1 MTLNDN
7 DIRKPLINFLNK
19 KVPKPF
25 KIIEELRVHNGN
37 AIADIVTVHKTMHCY
52 EIKGDNDNVYRAIE
66 QGVFY
71 NKSFPKITLVTTEKY
86 AKISLNKIPYFW
98 GIIIVYYHHG
108 ILNFKYLRKAQYN
121 PFMEKK
127 SALLSLWK
135 EELIDIAN
143 ELSVETIKKSFS
155 RDKYA
160 QEISKSITLEK
171 LQSFMSNKIG
181 NRTLK
186 VGRS

>member
-1 MTLNDN
+1 MILNDI

-19 KVPKPF
+19 KVPKPL

-52 EIKGDNDNVYRAIE
+52 EIKGDNDNIYRAIE
-66 QGVFY
+66 QGNFY

-86 AKISLNKIPYFW
+86 ANTSVNKIPHFW
-98 GIIIVYYHHG
+98 GIIIVSHHNG
-108 ILNFKYLRKAQYN
+108 NVNFRYLRKAKYN
-121 PFMEKK
+121 PLMEKK

-135 EELIDIAN
+135 DELIDIAN
-143 ELSVETIKKSFS
+143 ELSVETIRKSFN
-155 RDKYA
+155 REKYA
-160 QEISKSITLEK
+160 DEISKSITFEK
-171 LQSFMSNKIG
+171 LQNCMSSKIA

-186 VGRS
+186 VDW

>member
-1 MTLNDN
+1 MILNDVN
-7 DIRKPLINFLNK
+7 IRKPLINFLNNR
-19 KVPKPF
+19 VPKPL

-66 QGVFY
+66 QGIFY

-86 AKISLNKIPYFW
+86 AKISLSKIPSFW
-98 GIIIVYYHHG
+98 GIIIVSYQNRE
-108 ILNFKYLRKAQYN
+108 ISFKYLRKAKYN

-135 EELIDIAN
+135 DELIDIAN
-143 ELSVETIKKSFS
+143 ELSVETIKKSFN
-155 RDKYA
+155 REKYA
-160 QEISKSITLEK
+160 LEISKSITLEK
-171 LQSFMSNKIG
+171 LQSCMSNKIA
-181 NRTLK
+181 NRTIK
-186 VGRS
+186 VDW